1 MRKTVRNRVLWA
13 AFCAVFVMFAGC
25 GGEDDSGD
33 NTYEGSQNQGDNPYG
48 DGQHTGGN
56 QGQEPVTTCTVTF
69 YPNVPQNA
77 GSAGLSPVMREYAA
91 GSESQIP
98 DDLFVLDGYRLV
110 GWADSADATGA
121 EYPAGYQFTVYGD
134 RSFYAVWEISIN
146 TTVNGLVIR
155 DNVVVEFKSD
165 SGITAVV
172 IPNGVVAIEDGVF
185 VGCSSLLSV
194 TIPASVTSIGSN
206 AFVGCGKLT
215 VTYAGTEEQWNALG
229 VDTKDIYVIYGNGAT
244 SGGSQPSELTI
255 ENRVV
260 VKCDP
265 KATGYIRIPSGVTG
279 IAANAFEGCSS
290 LEIVIIPDG
299 VVAIGGSA
307 FKGCT
312 NLLSLEM
319 PGSVRYIGFD
329 AFEYCNKFKTVNF
342 TGTLS
347 QLTTLVLDTNNFG
360 VSDISVV
367 CRYGTPDEGMCHFG
381 DGLTI
386 VDNIV
391 KGCDQTLTGYVIIP
405 NGVTEIA
412 SEAFKDCADIMGIG
426 IPGSV
431 TSIGDKAFKNCSS
444 LASIAMSNTQMQ
456 IGSRVSDG
464 CDKLTGV
471 CYTGTLAEWIA
482 SDHSWAGVSEIDGKP
497 VSEITELTADDF
509 AGVTKIGINAFQ
521 RWRDLKRVTIP
532 SYVTDIGYGPFAL
545 CTGLTSITV
554 EGGNRRYHS
563 DGNCLIETGT
573 KTLIAGCN
581 TSVIP
586 MDGSVTSIAD
596 TAFAGCVGLTSM
608 EIPNGVTSIGDGAFM
623 LCDGLTNV
631 AISDSVVRIGV
642 IAFGGCTGL
651 TSITIPSSVTAIEDS
666 AFSGC
671 SLTTVQYGG
680 TETEW
685 NKISKGN
692 LDGLS
697 GKTIIGSDGTTW
709 TAK

>member
-1 MRKTVRNRVLWA
+1 MRKTVRNWILRA
-13 AFCAVFVMFAGC
+13 AVCAAFVMFAGC
-25 GGEDDSGD
+25 SIFDTSDDGADESTQNPGDTSG
-33 NTYEGSQNQGDNPYG
+33 QQ
-48 DGQHTGGN
+48 
-56 QGQEPVTTCTVTF
+56 QEQVTTCTVTF
-69 YPNVPQNA
+69 YPNVPA
-77 GSAGLSPVMREYAA
+77 GATGAGVLAVQTRTCNS
-91 GSESQIP
+91 GSTYQIP
-98 DDLFVLDGYRLV
+98 DGLFALDGYRLA
-110 GWADSADATGA
+110 GWADSADAARA
-121 EYPAGYQFTVYGD
+121 EYPAGYQCTVYTN

-172 IPNGVVAIEDGVF
+172 IPDGVVAIEDGVF
-185 VGCSSLLSV
+185 GGCGSLLSV

-244 SGGSQPSELTI
+244 SGGIQPSELTI

-260 VKCDP
+260 VRCDP

-299 VVAIGGSA
+299 VVSIGGSA

-312 NLLSLEM
+312 NLLSIEM
-319 PGSVRYIGFD
+319 PGSVRYIGYD
-329 AFEYCNKFKTVNF
+329 AFEYCNTFKTVNF

-347 QLTTLVLDTNNFG
+347 RLTALVLDTNNFG

-391 KGCDQTLTGYVIIP
+391 KSCDQTLTGYVIIP
-405 NGVTEIA
+405 DGVTEIA
-412 SEAFKDCADIMGIG
+412 SEAFKDCAGIMGIG

-431 TSIGDKAFKNCSS
+431 TSIGDKVFKNCSS
-444 LASIAMSNTQMQ
+444 LASVAVSNTQMQ

-464 CDKLTGV
+464 CDKLTGIS
-471 CYTGTLAEWIA
+471 YTGTLPEWIE

-497 VSEITELTADDF
+497 VSEITELTVDDF

-521 RWRDLKRVTIP
+521 RWRELNRVTIP
-532 SYVTDIGYGPFAL
+532 KYVTDIGYSPFAL

-554 EGGNRRYHS
+554 ESGNRRYHS

-596 TAFAGCVGLTSM
+596 TAFAGCVGLTSV

-631 AISDSVVRIGV
+631 AISDGVVRIGV
-642 IAFGGCTGL
+642 VAFGGCTGL

-671 SLTTVQYGG
+671 SLTTIRYGG

-685 NKISKGN
+685 KKISKGN

-697 GKTIIGSDGTTW
+697 GRTIIGSDGSTW